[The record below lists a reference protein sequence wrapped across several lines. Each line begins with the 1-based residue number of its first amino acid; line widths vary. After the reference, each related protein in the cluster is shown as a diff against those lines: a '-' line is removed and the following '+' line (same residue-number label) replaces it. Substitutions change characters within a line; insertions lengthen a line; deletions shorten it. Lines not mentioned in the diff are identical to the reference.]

1 MGPAGASSDEKMN
14 VFIWDMDETLILL
27 KSLINGTYAE
37 AFNGLKNVHNGR
49 EIGKIWEN
57 QILQICDDYFF
68 YEQVGSICRFTILFI
83 LLVADFIFGIFSFL
97 QRTDCVKSFPFSNL
111 FDNSDIQDLCR
122 LRTSIN
128 HIWMLCVNTMMDKT
142 SLITILTR
150 MALGLHMM
158 MPIKEN

>member
-1 MGPAGASSDEKMN
+1 MGSAGKMN

-37 AFNGLKNVHNGR
+37 AFNGLKNVKNGR
-49 EIGKIWEN
+49 EIGKIWED

-68 YEQVGSICRFTILFI
+68 YEHVGSICRFTILFI
-83 LLVADFIFGIFSFL
+83 LLVADFIFGSFFFSFIFP
-97 QRTDCVKSFPFSNL
+97 QRTDCVKSFAFSNL
-111 FDNSDIQDLCR
+111 FDNSDIKNLRR

-128 HIWMLCVNTMMDKT
+128 HFWMLCVNTMMDKT

-150 MALGLHMM
+150 MALGLYMM
-158 MPIKEN
+158 LSIKEN